1 MPWLVVFSTV
11 VFPGLLVLVMILDW
25 LEKERGR

>member
-25 LEKERGR
+25 VDRNRVH